1 MKILFLMTVQFLLII
16 SAALAADPVPY
27 TVYFRAGKKLIRLD
41 NNHEYFVPKGIYVK
55 VLELDPKR
63 RDQFYVYDKSGK
75 AVYITDAQDLVEIAE
90 DIRLLPDLNAEKV
103 YPPKS
108 VFRSENKSANFD
120 SQFSVHFDN
129 LGLRSLNEIYA
140 DDIDSVLSTRY
151 EARTIYLS
159 DLPFHFGLS
168 LNYQSA
174 YWKND
179 IEEVKISILSFG
191 PVFQYNIVNDDDLKI
206 KALMSA
212 ETAPI
217 YTGISANNKDYFS
230 ALLFDVGL
238 ESEWGT
244 PLGVFS
250 LGGHFRHHELK
261 LKSTTRTNI
270 SLPPKEY
277 GLNSFGATI
286 GYKYEW
292 SL

>member
-1 MKILFLMTVQFLLII
+1 MKIFSLFFLLF
-16 SAALAADPVPY
+16 SFSVFAADPVPY
-27 TVYFRAGKKLIRLD
+27 TVYFRAGKRLIRLAD
-41 NNHEYFVPKGIYVK
+41 KTEYFVPKGMYVK

-75 AVYITDAQDLVEIAE
+75 AVYITDATDLIEVAE
-90 DIRLLPDLNAEKV
+90 DVRLLPSLDAEKI

-108 VFRSENKSANFD
+108 VFRAENKTANFD

-129 LGLRSLNEIYA
+129 LGLQSLNEIYA
-140 DDIDSVLSTRY
+140 DDINSVLSTRY

-159 DLPFHFGLS
+159 DSSFHFGLS

-191 PVFQYNIVNDDDLKI
+191 PIFQYNIVHDDDLKV

-217 YTGISANNKDYFS
+217 YTGITAKNKDDFS

-238 ESEWGT
+238 ESEWET
-244 PLGVFS
+244 PVGFFS

-261 LKSTTRTNI
+261 LRNTTRINI
-270 SLPPKEY
+270 NLPPKEY
-277 GLNSFGATI
+277 SLNSIGATI

>member
-1 MKILFLMTVQFLLII
+1 MKILSLILLLV
-16 SAALAADPVPY
+16 SFSVFAADPVPY
-27 TVYFRAGKKLIRLD
+27 TVFFKTGKKLIRLD
-41 NNHEYFVPKGIYVK
+41 NKKEYYVPKGIYAK

-63 RDQFYVYDKSGK
+63 RDQFYVYDSSGK
-75 AVYITDAQDLVEIAE
+75 AVYITDAEDLVEIAE
-90 DIRLLPDLNAEKV
+90 DVRLLPNVDATKM

-108 VFRSENKSANFD
+108 VFRAENKTANFD

-151 EARTIYLS
+151 EARTVYLS

-191 PVFQYNIVNDDDLKI
+191 PIFQYNIVNDDDIKV

-238 ESEWGT
+238 ESEWET
-244 PLGVFS
+244 PLGIFS

-261 LKSTTRTNI
+261 LRKTTRENI